1 MGCCCLL
8 PRPRTRARAH
18 SRAHTWRTRLSLL
31 RKAAWGAAPHSS
43 PEGSRS
49 LRVPARAHTSNARG
63 PPWCVSLG
71 RTPSLCHLRPGSPAR
86 RARGSSLLRTR
97 ARGTLRRKVDVFVTP
112 SAPPALS
119 ELAHVDTTHT
129 ECLARAILP
138 PHLGHLLYVG
148 APPRAPLSAVGRAQN
163 HWGPRAEVS
172 LGPTAP
178 RLGVLGSSRTRS
190 TLARTPLPASRFPVP
205 TCPH

>member
-97 ARGTLRRKVDVFVTP
+97 ARAHSDAKSMSLSRLLRPLPYPSLPTWTQHTP
-112 SAPPALS
+112 SVLHARSFPRTWVTYCTWELHPA
-119 ELAHVDTTHT
+119 
-129 ECLARAILP
+129 RP
-138 PHLGHLLYVG
+138 
-148 APPRAPLSAVGRAQN
+148 
-163 HWGPRAEVS
+163 
-172 LGPTAP
+172 
-178 RLGVLGSSRTRS
+178 
-190 TLARTPLPASRFPVP
+190 
-205 TCPH
+205 